1 LESLN
6 NYKLMSKYRKYE
18 QLEVQLAKIQNKW
31 EKEVKEINS
40 KNFAELEKLS
50 LFNDKILNEKE
61 DDINNV
67 RYIIIY
73 I

>member
-1 LESLN
+1 MN
-6 NYKLMSKYRKYE
+6 NYKLMSKYKKYE
-18 QLEVQLAKIQNKW
+18 QLEKELIKIQSKW

-50 LFNDKILNEKE
+50 MINDKILSEKE

-67 RYIIIY
+67 
-73 I
+73 

>member
-1 LESLN
+1 
-6 NYKLMSKYRKYE
+6 MSKYKKYE
-18 QLEVQLAKIQNKW
+18 QLEKELIKIQSKW

-50 LFNDKILNEKE
+50 MINDKILSEKE

-67 RYIIIY
+67 
-73 I
+73 